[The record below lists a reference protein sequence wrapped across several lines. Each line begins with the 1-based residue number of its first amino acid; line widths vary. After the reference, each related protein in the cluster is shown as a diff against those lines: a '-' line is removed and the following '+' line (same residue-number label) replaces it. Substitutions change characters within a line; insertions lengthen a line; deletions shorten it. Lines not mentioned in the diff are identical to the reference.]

1 MAERTISI
9 KPFTKEYNE
18 THIKQAFA
26 EFALE
31 KVHVNH
37 GKSEAYV
44 KFEDPNDVEALEAVY
59 PECSVPSL
67 GNAQIGLVEA
77 DFTWPA

>member
-44 KFEDPNDVEALEAVY
+44 KF
-59 PECSVPSL
+59 
-67 GNAQIGLVEA
+67 
-77 DFTWPA
+77 